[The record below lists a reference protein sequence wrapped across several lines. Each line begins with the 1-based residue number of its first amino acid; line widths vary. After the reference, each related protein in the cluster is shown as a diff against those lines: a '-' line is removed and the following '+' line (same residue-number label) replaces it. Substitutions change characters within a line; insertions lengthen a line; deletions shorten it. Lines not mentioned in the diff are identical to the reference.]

1 MVHSTGINTSDTIR
15 MSCIQDFTR
24 VKPRKNIMWSIEG
37 GSHTV
42 DGVVTFDETQ
52 VLGKCDGDRCANNK
66 IHLPVAFRH
75 KLGSVRAVVLLK
87 QDLRRALAP
96 RYN

>member
-42 DGVVTFDETQ
+42 DGVVTFDATRT
-52 VLGKCDGDRCANNK
+52 LDKDDGDRCANNK
-66 IHLPVAFRH
+66 TILFYRFGTYGVLRD
-75 KLGSVRAVVLLK
+75 VVLV
-87 QDLRRALAP
+87 R
-96 RYN
+96 